1 MTCIALKLPGQQ
13 EMPTRRKDELSAI
26 NVRRSRRPFA
36 RPTASL
42 PSAPVTAVQLRICT
56 EHKINV
62 VVKALR
68 LSIVR
73 KTVR

>member
-1 MTCIALKLPGQQ
+1 M
-13 EMPTRRKDELSAI
+13 RRKDELSLI
-26 NVRRSRRPFA
+26 NVRRSRRPLA

-42 PSAPVTAVQLRICT
+42 SLVSVTAAPPRICT
-56 EHKINV
+56 EHKINA
-62 VVKALR
+62 VVKTLR

>member
-1 MTCIALKLPGQQ
+1 M
-13 EMPTRRKDELSAI
+13 RRKDELSLI

-36 RPTASL
+36 RRAASL
-42 PSAPVTAVQLRICT
+42 RFVSVTAAPPRICT
-56 EHKINV
+56 EHKINA
-62 VVKALR
+62 VVKPLR